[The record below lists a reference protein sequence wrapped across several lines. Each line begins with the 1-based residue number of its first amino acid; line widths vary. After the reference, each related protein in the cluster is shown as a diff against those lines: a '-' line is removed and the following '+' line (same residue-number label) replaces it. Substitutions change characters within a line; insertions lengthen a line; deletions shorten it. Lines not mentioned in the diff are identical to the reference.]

1 MKVPDGE
8 AYRSAIPNNA
18 SISSF
23 DMYGDKMVEQP
34 YDYSPKAALEQQLE
48 ICVHNSLR
56 QWPCVLQAQ
65 ELVLGIEC
73 I

>member
-56 QWPCVLQAQ
+56 Q
-65 ELVLGIEC
+65 
-73 I
+73 